1 MNKLVQASLAMAL
14 SVPALSAFAQ
24 CTGTGLN
31 AGQLTVL
38 LSGNTVCGRPA
49 SAYPGPSTDRW
60 QEQHRGGAQL
70 WDYKRGPSDT
80 VDPTERVGSWSIQP
94 GTQGF
99 PATVTHAYLGGSS
112 FAWAVYATGT
122 GPAATYSFCTA
133 TRSEHVRAYV
143 LPGIVGCGGS
153 FPP

>member
-1 MNKLVQASLAMAL
+1 MNKLVQASLAVAL
-14 SVPALSAFAQ
+14 SVPALSAYAQ

-31 AGQLTVL
+31 LGQLTTL

-49 SAYPGPSTDRW
+49 SGYPGPSSDRW
-60 QEQHRGGAQL
+60 QEQHRAGAQL

-80 VDPTERVGSWSIQP
+80 VDPTERVGSWSLRA

-99 PATVTHAYLGGSS
+99 PATVTHDYLGGLS
-112 FAWAVYATGT
+112 FNWSVFQQGT
-122 GPAATYSFCTA
+122 GPLATYSFCTGA
-133 TRSEHVRAYV
+133 RAEHVRAYV
-143 LPGIVGCGGS
+143 LPGSVGCGGS